1 MDGIFEFVGGKV
13 YDYFKITNSNE
24 VRRSYRP
31 DSLHLFS
38 CETSHYIFIAI
49 FLAPAP
55 HLQDHVLMGIHPAD
69 AAGAPRSM
77 PLPSMTQS

>member
-24 VRRSYRP
+24 ERRSYRP

-55 HLQDHVLMGIHPAD
+55 HLQDHVFMGMNLTCGCIGD
-69 AAGAPRSM
+69 LGEGAGG
-77 PLPSMTQS
+77 LTW